1 MPSTVSNSLK
11 NFFFPER
18 SVDNYSRRETP
29 LEGLARAHEVVLR
42 VANQIEV
49 HAAEAPYPH
58 IRRKL
63 QEIAMQKLESAKR
76 VSTVIEKLG
85 EKPRLPKGEPKT
97 GKNHWERL
105 NLDLQDQ
112 IALDDLLFT
121 LELKG
126 SETPEIANM
135 VEELRSS
142 QRSHRQILVDLVAI
156 ADPQATQT

>member
-1 MPSTVSNSLK
+1 MPSTISNSLK

-18 SVDNYSRRETP
+18 SVYNHSRRETP
-29 LEGLARAHEVVLR
+29 VEGLVLAHELVLR
-42 VANQIEV
+42 LANQIEV
-49 HAAEAPYPH
+49 HAGDSPYPH

-63 QEIAMQKLESAKR
+63 HEIAIQKIDIAKKVR
-76 VSTVIEKLG
+76 TVIEKFG
-85 EKPRLPKGEPKT
+85 EKPRLPKGDPKT

-105 NLDLQDQ
+105 NVDLQDQ

-121 LELKG
+121 LELKAA
-126 SETPEIANM
+126 ETPEIAKM

-142 QRSHRQILVDLVAI
+142 QRSHRQILLDLVAI